1 MKYWQ
6 VNRIHPDSIIEEV
19 LRIKLETE
27 TSKEAIEILT
37 RYGYEVIE
45 VNEEWEKIKVK

>member
-6 VNRIHPDSIIEEV
+6 VNRIHPDGIIEEI
-19 LRIKLETE
+19 LSIKLETE
-27 TSKEAIEILT
+27 TSEEAVEILT
-37 RYGYEVIE
+37 HYGYEIVE